1 MALND
6 NYYGTVKDLKA
17 TFFDL
22 FSEHISELAKMIES
36 IANEEVKDAV
46 KVESAIFQRII
57 LLDRTAGNV
66 KMIGNDMDNLNSF
79 KGVGL
84 EEIVTREKKAV
95 APSKKNPTPSKVSSE
110 NVTAAIPQPAV
121 DKPVSNTS
129 VAVVS
134 TPDSSS
140 KSVVE
145 EKSASAA
152 SKPVIN
158 KNEAPVASQPVINEN
173 KAVIGGVIQQPVVPN
188 PTVTPVGDTKVS
200 DMKQDSSTVPSTN
213 SVETTKKATFK
224 FIKNSN
230 NKVKAILVND
240 RQYNNL
246 KASFA
251 RQARS
256 LDFGASSTSGVV
268 VSKEKIEDLMRK
280 ASALYKEG
288 KVKEAQELYAQI
300 SSMNK
305 ELNKQQGRA
314 NVLIK
319 KAA

>member
-6 NYYGTVKDLKA
+6 NYYGTVKELKA

-22 FSEHISELAKMIES
+22 FSEHISELARMIES
-36 IANEEVKDAV
+36 IANEEVKDVV

-57 LLDRTAGNV
+57 LLDKTAGNV
-66 KMIGNDMDNLNSF
+66 KMVGNDMDNLNAF

-84 EEIVTREKKAV
+84 EEIIREKKVV
-95 APSKKNPTPSKVSSE
+95 APLKKNPAPSKVSSG
-110 NVTAAIPQPAV
+110 NVTVAIPQPAV
-121 DKPVSNTS
+121 DKPVSNPP
-129 VAVVS
+129 VAVAS
-134 TPDSSS
+134 TSAPPQ
-140 KSVVE
+140 KSVVV
-145 EKSASAA
+145 EKSVAA
-152 SKPVIN
+152 DSK
-158 KNEAPVASQPVINEN
+158 PVINEN

-200 DMKQDSSTVPSTN
+200 DMKQDSSAVPSTN
-213 SVETTKKATFK
+213 STETTKKATFK

-230 NKVKAILVND
+230 SKVKAILVNE

-246 KASFA
+246 KASFV
-251 RQARS
+251 RQAKL
-256 LDFGASSTSGVV
+256 LDFGTGSTNNVV
-268 VSKEKIEDLMRK
+268 ASKEKIEELMRK

-288 KVKEAQELYAQI
+288 KVKEAQELYAKI

-305 ELNKQQGRA
+305 ELNKQQGKA

-319 KAA
+319 KAV